1 MSNPPDPTSDPF
13 QFLKSFWNPMG
24 LPMGSMATPTLSVPE
39 LEKRIADL
47 KLVENWLGMNL
58 SMLRMSIQ
66 ALEVQKA
73 TLSAMQGGQE
83 AGGNA
88 ANAALDAWLRMMQG
102 AAQPGAGPKPDPD
115 KK

>member
-1 MSNPPDPTSDPF
+1 MSDAPDPTSDPF
-13 QFLKSFWNPMG
+13 QFLKSLWNPMG

-73 TLSAMQGGQE
+73 TLAAMQEGQE
-83 AGGNA
+83 AGGA
-88 ANAALDAWLRMMQG
+88 AVDAWLRMMQG
-102 AAQPGAGPKPDPD
+102 AAQPGPGPKQDPEQ
-115 KK
+115 K